1 MNRFA
6 VLCFCAC
13 SILASATATAATLTV
28 GNATIQRALVEG
40 VFTQNG
46 RWYLQDGVCY
56 VYLESPRTWLADGRV
71 HIEAQL
77 SSQLG
82 VEMSGS
88 CVGTALASKVVMSGR
103 LVGAG
108 TTLALAEVR
117 IDRIENNAS
126 GGAVDLLQ
134 SMAVTLPPVDV
145 LKTARERLAREG
157 DVPISVDTLQIDS
170 VTTSD
175 TAVTVRFDL
184 GLRAP

>member
-1 MNRFA
+1 MNKFGI
-6 VLCFCAC
+6 LCFCGF
-13 SILASATATAATLTV
+13 SILGSASVSAATLTV

-88 CVGTALASKVVMSGR
+88 CVGTAFASKVVMSGR

-108 TTLALAEVR
+108 TTLSLAEVR
-117 IDRIENNAS
+117 IDRIENDAS

-134 SMAVTLPPVDV
+134 SMSLSLPPVDV
-145 LKTARERLAREG
+145 LKAARERLADRD
-157 DVPISVDTLQIDS
+157 DVPISVDSLQIDS
-170 VTTSD
+170 VVASD
-175 TAVTVRFDL
+175 TAVTVRFDV

>member
-1 MNRFA
+1 MNGFRIFCVCAFA
-6 VLCFCAC
+6 T
-13 SILASATATAATLTV
+13 LASVSADAVTLTV

-46 RWYLQDGVCY
+46 RWYLQDGLCY
-56 VYLESPRTWLADGRV
+56 VYLDSPRTWLADGRV

-88 CVGTALASKVVMSGR
+88 CVGTAFASKVVMSGR

-108 TTLALAEVR
+108 TTLSLAEVR
-117 IDRIENNAS
+117 IDRIENDAS
-126 GGAVDLLQ
+126 GSAVDLLQ
-134 SMAVTLPPVDV
+134 SMAVALPPVDV
-145 LKTARERLAREG
+145 LKTARERLAGEG

-170 VTTSD
+170 VATSD
-175 TAVTVRFDL
+175 TAVTVRFDV
-184 GLRAP
+184 GLSAP

>member
-1 MNRFA
+1 MNRFGIF
-6 VLCFCAC
+6 CFCTFAT
-13 SILASATATAATLTV
+13 LASVSAAAATLTV

-40 VFTQNG
+40 VFTQDG
-46 RWYLQDGVCY
+46 RWYLQQGLCY

-88 CVGTALASKVVMSGR
+88 CVGTTFASKVVMSGR

-108 TTLALAEVR
+108 TILSLAEVR
-117 IDRIENNAS
+117 IDRVENDAS

-134 SMAVTLPPVDV
+134 SLALSLPPVDV
-145 LKTARERLAREG
+145 LKAARERLADEG
-157 DVPISVDTLQIDS
+157 DVPVSVDSLQIDS

-175 TAVTVRFDL
+175 SAVTVRFDV

>member
-1 MNRFA
+1 MFA
-6 VLCFCAC
+6 CFPA
-13 SILASATATAATLTV
+13 AAATLTV

-56 VYLESPRTWLADGRV
+56 VYLDSPRTWLADGRV

-88 CVGTALASKVVMSGR
+88 CVGTAFASKIVMSGR

-108 TTLALAEVR
+108 TTLSLAEVR
-117 IDRIENNAS
+117 IDRVENDAS

-134 SMAVTLPPVDV
+134 SLALSLPPVDV
-145 LKTARERLAREG
+145 LKTARARLADQGE
-157 DVPISVDTLQIDS
+157 VPISVDSLQIDS

-175 TAVTVRFDL
+175 TAVTVRFDVA
-184 GLRAP
+184 LRAP